1 VEVRRYRDASAYEVL
16 RADALVVEE
25 AAIGGHVIAGAER
38 KDTPRAKRARKA
50 EGIRKPAAK
59 RASAKAVRKPAA
71 AKGAK
76 AAKPSKKKDG
86 RDA

>member
-1 VEVRRYRDASAYEVL
+1 VL

-71 AKGAK
+71 AKGGKAAK